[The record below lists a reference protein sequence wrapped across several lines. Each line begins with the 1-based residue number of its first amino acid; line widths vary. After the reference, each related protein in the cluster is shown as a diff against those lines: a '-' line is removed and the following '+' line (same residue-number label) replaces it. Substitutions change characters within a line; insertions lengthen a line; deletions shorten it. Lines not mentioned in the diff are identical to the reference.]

1 VPTEPILESRAEHI
15 VAVGGDPF
23 MDYTVPQAV
32 IKFKQG
38 FGRLIRSREDRGGV
52 LILDSR
58 VLSRNY
64 GRIFLRSLPD
74 LEVVA
79 TAGSDVLAQLR
90 HFFRQGVA

>member
-1 VPTEPILESRAEHI
+1 ME
-15 VAVGGDPF
+15 
-23 MDYTVPQAV
+23 YTVPQAV

-58 VLSRNY
+58 VLSKNY

-74 LEVVA
+74 ALLVKGSAREVF
-79 TAGSDVLAQLR
+79 AGMAG
-90 HFFRQGVA
+90 FFSSSLSSGALPQSCSTERN